1 MFGLVR
7 VAGYQKKGTPVRSQQ
22 PKAVQKRKERAEG
35 RKDRGKARKGL
46 SEKSIKNL
54 RTTLHTILVYAV
66 KWGYLDRLP
75 ELPQVLVPEASF
87 DWYQPPEA
95 ARLIES
101 AANEWERAVLM
112 FPLHTGARM
121 GEQRA
126 IRWSD
131 VDFALRRIH
140 IRQSAPKWLD
150 EEKAP
155 KSNRQRWVDL
165 TPELAAALRSIQGGG
180 KLVFCKGDGG
190 KLSPGQFREI
200 LAAAQRRSGLR
211 RIKWHELRHSFA
223 SILASGGMP
232 LFVLRALLGHA
243 SVKMT
248 ERYAHLAA
256 GQSAAFSHL
265 LSAAAPPARSTNEPS
280 ASGPQAGPRPPSPL
294 N

>member
-1 MFGLVR
+1 
-7 VAGYQKKGTPVRSQQ
+7 
-22 PKAVQKRKERAEG
+22 
-35 RKDRGKARKGL
+35 
-46 SEKSIKNL
+46 
-54 RTTLHTILVYAV
+54 
-66 KWGYLDRLP
+66 
-75 ELPQVLVPEASF
+75 
-87 DWYQPPEA
+87 
-95 ARLIES
+95 
-101 AANEWERAVLM
+101 
-112 FPLHTGARM
+112 M

-131 VDFALRRIH
+131 VDFALQRIH
-140 IRQSAPKWLD
+140 IRLSAPKWFD

-165 TPELAAALRSIQGGG
+165 TPELAAALRAIRHEGE
-180 KLVFCKGDGG
+180 LVFCKGDGT

-232 LFVLRALLGHA
+232 LFVLRALLGHS

-256 GQSAAFSHL
+256 GRSAAFSHL
-265 LSAAAPPARSTNEPS
+265 LSAAAPPTRSTNEPS